1 MKIKVGSMTQMIKT
15 QNLRFILISVL
26 TSCISSIFVSLYV
39 INSVTLSFDSWSYW
53 ETATSIAQGYGFRS
67 LLGSPIIAWPPL
79 FSFYLSLWAGADK
92 YLSFGEIKAALIFLA
107 FTCAL
112 IWSMVINSEFK
123 ENLSPVL
130 IGNFFIAF
138 VTPTFYTSLL
148 SETLW
153 MPLVGSLFYIASL
166 NKFYKDGKKQLLLTF
181 LFSLIFFL
189 CLMTRNISVVLGPLF
204 LLFTYFRSNIRV
216 ALRLLIPLAFS
227 YLGWIIWRY
236 LSGQSSSHFPTPDFS
251 LFIPSVINLFTIIL
265 DVLSLR
271 FFYVNLLV
279 FFLIFV
285 VYTVSSLNLYNQK
298 TIYFQFI
305 KSKSYSYFLFSFC
318 YVFLS
323 FMLSFIIGIPTN
335 ETRFYYLFI
344 LTLFISLLN
353 LAFFDGQRLTILK
366 IVKKFLILILMLTYI
381 YRTVFFVSFASQ
393 HNQKL
398 SNDFYLSKQYIEALV
413 IDVNQKFIG
422 GVPLNVAVEK
432 HGISVNRYLI
442 WKADFD
448 TNLD

>member
-1 MKIKVGSMTQMIKT
+1 MIKISKSR
-15 QNLRFILISVL
+15 LSRLIFISIL
-26 TSCISSIFVSLYV
+26 TSCISSLFVSLYV

-79 FSFYLSLWAGADK
+79 FSFYLSLWTGADK

-107 FTCAL
+107 FTSAL

-153 MPLVGSLFYIASL
+153 MPLVGSLFYITSL
-166 NKFYKDGKKQLLLTF
+166 NKFYADGKKQLLLTF
-181 LFSLIFFL
+181 LFSLILFL

-236 LSGQSSSHFPTPDFS
+236 LSGQSSSHSPTPDFS
-251 LFIPSVINLFTIIL
+251 LFVPSVINLFTIIL
-265 DVLSLR
+265 DVLSPR
-271 FFYVNLLV
+271 FFYVNLVV
-279 FFLIFV
+279 FFLILV
-285 VYTVSSLNLYNQK
+285 VYTVSSLKVFQK
-298 TIYFQFI
+298 KICFQFI
-305 KSKSYSYFLFSFC
+305 KSKSSTYFLFSFS

-344 LTLFISLLN
+344 LTLFISMLH
-353 LAFFDGQRLTILK
+353 LAFFDGHRVNLLK
-366 IVKKFLILILMLTYI
+366 ILKKFLILILMVTYV

-413 IDVNQKFIG
+413 LDINQKNIRG
-422 GVPLNVAVEK
+422 IPLNVAVEE
-432 HGISVNRYLI
+432 HGISINRYFI
-442 WKADFD
+442 WKDDFD
-448 TNLD
+448 TNLN

>member
-1 MKIKVGSMTQMIKT
+1 
-15 QNLRFILISVL
+15 
-26 TSCISSIFVSLYV
+26 
-39 INSVTLSFDSWSYW
+39 
-53 ETATSIAQGYGFRS
+53 
-67 LLGSPIIAWPPL
+67 
-79 FSFYLSLWAGADK
+79 
-92 YLSFGEIKAALIFLA
+92 
-107 FTCAL
+107 
-112 IWSMVINSEFK
+112 
-123 ENLSPVL
+123 
-130 IGNFFIAF
+130 
-138 VTPTFYTSLL
+138 
-148 SETLW
+148 
-153 MPLVGSLFYIASL
+153 
-166 NKFYKDGKKQLLLTF
+166 
-181 LFSLIFFL
+181 
-189 CLMTRNISVVLGPLF
+189 
-204 LLFTYFRSNIRV
+204 
-216 ALRLLIPLAFS
+216 
-227 YLGWIIWRY
+227 IIWRY

-265 DVLSLR
+265 DVLSPR

-353 LAFFDGQRLTILK
+353 LAFVDGQRLTILK